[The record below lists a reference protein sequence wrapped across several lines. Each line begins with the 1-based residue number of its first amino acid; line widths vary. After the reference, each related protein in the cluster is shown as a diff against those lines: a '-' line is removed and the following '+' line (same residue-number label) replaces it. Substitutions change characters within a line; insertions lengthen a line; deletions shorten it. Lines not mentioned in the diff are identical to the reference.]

1 MLYIPKTKPDCYVSG
16 IVALNIHSHR
26 DTGDWHSAK
35 ALGSQTYPQNFYI
48 FGENQERNTNH
59 LLGTIGIIDGTER
72 LHKMGYRPANTP
84 VWLADH
90 PRACVDY
97 LYATVLTTGSIGRVI
112 LDDWFPNEE
121 DKRSVYDLLTL
132 IEPRLN
138 LQELENL
145 RLWKLKN
152 PIA

>member
-26 DTGDWHSAK
+26 GTGDWHSAK
-35 ALGSQTYPQNFYI
+35 ALGSQSYPQNFYI

-84 VWLADH
+84 SARLRGLPLCD
-90 PRACVDY
+90 
-97 LYATVLTTGSIGRVI
+97 SIEN
-112 LDDWFPNEE
+112 WFDRPCHFG
-121 DKRSVYDLLTL
+121 
-132 IEPRLN
+132 
-138 LQELENL
+138 
-145 RLWKLKN
+145 
-152 PIA
+152 